1 MKSKYL
7 PGEQQN
13 FIWFMMLCVDFLKQ
27 PLKDILF
34 CQIKPSEMYN
44 KIKLCSALTTGKHRL
59 RPDQEKICFLQPP
72 QRPDYNHFDVCLLYT
87 LIRNLCPSLK
97 PSHGWGL
104 NPNASA
110 TLIGDDIERVRLF
123 RNYLAHT
130 VSSEMSD
137 DVFNNM
143 WKELKSLVNR
153 IQNYTSAFIKDV
165 NYEELMKE
173 IKAQGPKLDDIEK
186 YKHWFD
192 VLQHCL
198 NQVDYIDEPEITI
211 KGDEEVICGK
221 TAYFEAEYTE
231 SSNWSLSWQKFRGGT
246 IQQLDMNVD
255 KYCDSTN
262 RKLIIH
268 HVCKEDEGNYRA
280 ALSHVPNEKKCII
293 LSNVIVLKPLGES

>member
-7 PGEQQN
+7 PGEQQH

-110 TLIGDDIERVRLF
+110 TLIGDDI
-123 RNYLAHT
+123 
-130 VSSEMSD
+130 
-137 DVFNNM
+137 
-143 WKELKSLVNR
+143 
-153 IQNYTSAFIKDV
+153 
-165 NYEELMKE
+165 
-173 IKAQGPKLDDIEK
+173 
-186 YKHWFD
+186 
-192 VLQHCL
+192 
-198 NQVDYIDEPEITI
+198 
-211 KGDEEVICGK
+211 
-221 TAYFEAEYTE
+221 
-231 SSNWSLSWQKFRGGT
+231 
-246 IQQLDMNVD
+246 
-255 KYCDSTN
+255 
-262 RKLIIH
+262 
-268 HVCKEDEGNYRA
+268 
-280 ALSHVPNEKKCII
+280 
-293 LSNVIVLKPLGES
+293 